1 MQEITIEVQANSD
14 LECSSAAASLLDL
27 PVAKL
32 QIMQAGEVIQDQRL
46 DRFLLEPQLA
56 RNADGLWVLTVRR
69 QGTYREFAVPY
80 IGSDVLLADAELG
93 LVVVLVSFHGASAEK
108 YGKRGYFTQKGQ
120 YYRFYRQESSGDWH
134 GVAWRLLNDDL
145 RQVVLTA
152 VQAHGPAWAKAP
164 GKLQAERNPPTKPVA
179 QTSYKVVRVIDGRYF
194 SLYNPEQ
201 EYVLGERLKEPA
213 KPRHGGGF
221 YSYHTME
228 EGTEYLADCVKSIP
242 FRRDVTKPQ
251 LALLECQIGGKI
263 ISYGYKLASTYL
275 CPLRVLEVR
284 DVERWSWKSSAT
296 V

>member
-1 MQEITIEVQANSD
+1 MQETILAVQANTD
-14 LECSSAAASLLDL
+14 LERGSAAASLLDL

-56 RNADGLWVLTVRR
+56 HNADGLWVLTVRR

-120 YYRFYRQESSGDWH
+120 FFRYYRQESTGDWQS
-134 GVAWRLLNDDL
+134 VPWRLLNDDL

-152 VQAHGPAWAKAP
+152 VQEHGPAWAKAP
-164 GKLQAERNPPTKPVA
+164 GKLQAERHPPTKPA
-179 QTSYKVVRVIDGRYF
+179 ALTSFKVMRLIEGRYF
-194 SLYNPEQ
+194 SLYDPTQ
-201 EYVLGERLKEPA
+201 EYVLGQRLKQPA
-213 KPRHGGGF
+213 KPGHRGGF
-221 YSYHTME
+221 YSYPTVE
-228 EGTEYLADCVKSIP
+228 AGTEYLDDCATSIP
-242 FRRDVTKPQ
+242 FHRDVATPQ
-251 LALLECQIGGKI
+251 LALLEVEIGGKI
-263 ISYGYKLASTYL
+263 INYGHKLVSTYL
-275 CPLRVLEVR
+275 LPVRVLEVR
-284 DVERWSWKSSAT
+284 DVERWKSCAT